1 MKNLKIKSRKARL
14 IFPLCVVL
22 LSLLTICCN
31 DELKVDKETF
41 FPPKA
46 DEESRF
52 DIFYPDSGGFGTKLI
67 LKGYNFGT
75 DTNYIKVTVNDKK
88 AKVIRANDNII
99 YAIVPSRADTGYVR
113 LYLKKGEEFEEFTS
127 ETEFRYLFKSN
138 VSTLFGVPGKA
149 AEDNRLDGPL
159 VYDNNGVFQ
168 SPNGVVFSLNED
180 TLFIPNRWTGSDVK
194 TDVNIVFSTRD
205 ANFVNTKA
213 LVTIPK
219 AGTNSVAVHPK
230 TGEVFFDHNSEGAVY
245 RHTGNGNYEKMLV
258 VREGY
263 NDMEMRLLFNKTGDI
278 LYIIARKKHC
288 IYRVTYN
295 AATHTFGIPE
305 LFAGD
310 YGESGYASGKGT
322 GARFNQPSTP
332 CLDPEGN
339 LLIPD
344 KMNHCI
350 RKITPE
356 GEVTLYAGQPQK
368 SGHTDGLPDKAKFY
382 EPEAVTFSGNALIV
396 ADRGNHCVR
405 NVVIE

>member
-149 AEDNRLDGPL
+149 AEDNRLDGP
-159 VYDNNGVFQ
+159 
-168 SPNGVVFSLNED
+168 
-180 TLFIPNRWTGSDVK
+180 
-194 TDVNIVFSTRD
+194 
-205 ANFVNTKA
+205 
-213 LVTIPK
+213 
-219 AGTNSVAVHPK
+219 
-230 TGEVFFDHNSEGAVY
+230 
-245 RHTGNGNYEKMLV
+245 
-258 VREGY
+258 
-263 NDMEMRLLFNKTGDI
+263 
-278 LYIIARKKHC
+278 
-288 IYRVTYN
+288 
-295 AATHTFGIPE
+295 
-305 LFAGD
+305 
-310 YGESGYASGKGT
+310 
-322 GARFNQPSTP
+322 
-332 CLDPEGN
+332 
-339 LLIPD
+339 
-344 KMNHCI
+344 
-350 RKITPE
+350 
-356 GEVTLYAGQPQK
+356 
-368 SGHTDGLPDKAKFY
+368 
-382 EPEAVTFSGNALIV
+382 
-396 ADRGNHCVR
+396 
-405 NVVIE
+405 